1 MEKRS
6 IKKAVL
12 IVCMTL
18 ACCMAAAQADTLEN
32 LCIPNFFHNWC
43 DENPTANVVHDG
55 RDCVILPK
63 GLASDVYDSSELS
76 AAVYPWTR
84 YYEVAVQMRP
94 DTMLHVT
101 GIAFGRTGYNLHL
114 LTEYQGFTHLY
125 DSATVSRMECHFNV
139 YDSNLS
145 LVATKAVRYTD
156 ISPTLYFPIMHE
168 IPGAGINRPGYDAL
182 YEVFFDTV
190 LDMTGPFYISET
202 ITVDD
207 NPYYADTYSAME
219 FHNHYAQ
226 YLYQEPFRISNER
239 VVYRDTL
246 VTGHWLGHNTY
257 DHYSMI
263 LFPIIRNDGD
273 TCPQVC
279 NIEVFRGNTTQ
290 FFMRWER
297 GTNHYDW
304 QVSYGPAGTAP
315 DDGTMLTFNQP
326 MSSLITVD
334 PDSHYVAYV
343 RARCRFARDE
353 WGPWS
358 DPVDIHLNAND
369 IETADSGVP
378 VTLSPNPATAS
389 VTVACGEPMLGVE
402 LLDLDGRILLEQQP
416 SGTYNTT
423 LDTSTIPTGT
433 YLLLIHTPQGTAVKK
448 LVVRR

>member
-12 IVCMTL
+12 ATCMTL

-43 DENPTANVVHDG
+43 DENPTTTAVHDG
-55 RDCVILPK
+55 LECILLQR
-63 GLASDVYDSSELS
+63 GVASEVYEADFTTTPYIMRG
-76 AAVYPWTR
+76 VR
-84 YYEVAVQMRP
+84 RYEVAVQMRP

-101 GIAFGRTGYNLHL
+101 GIAFGRTGFRLLEYNATDLP
-114 LTEYQGFTHLY
+114 LY
-125 DSATVSRMECHFNV
+125 DSATVSNMECHFNV

-156 ISPTLYFPIMHE
+156 IYPALYFPLIHE
-168 IPGAGINRPGYDAL
+168 AWGSASFYVGYDAL

-202 ITVDD
+202 ITLDD
-207 NPYYADTYSAME
+207 NTPCYADIYSYME
-219 FHNHYAQ
+219 FHLTTPNPMMTG
-226 YLYQEPFRISNER
+226 PFRLPDS
-239 VVYRDTL
+239 VCFYRDTL
-246 VTGHWLGHNTY
+246 VTGRWTEKTTVSHF
-257 DHYSMI
+257 SPI
-263 LFPIIRNDGD
+263 IFPIIRNDGD
-273 TCPQVC
+273 TCPQVR
-279 NIEVFRGNTTQ
+279 NVEWYKGNSTQ

-343 RARCRFARDE
+343 RARCRFDRDE

-358 DPVDIHLNAND
+358 APVDIHLNAND

-389 VTVACGEPMLGVE
+389 VTVACGEPMQSVE

-416 SGTYNTT
+416 SGSSTTT

-433 YLLLIHTPQGTAVKK
+433 YLLRIHTPQGTAVKK